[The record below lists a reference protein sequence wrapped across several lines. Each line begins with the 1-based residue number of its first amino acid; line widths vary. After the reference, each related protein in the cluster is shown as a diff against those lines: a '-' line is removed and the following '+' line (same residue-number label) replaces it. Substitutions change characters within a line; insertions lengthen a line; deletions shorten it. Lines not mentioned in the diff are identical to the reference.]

1 MDIIIRKMTESDI
14 PDIERLEQICFTAD
28 AWSGES
34 FLYRI
39 ENEDVF
45 RSFVA
50 ECGGE
55 FCGYITVS
63 SQFEEMYIDSVAI
76 APEFRRKGIARML
89 INNAV
94 EECRPERTLLE
105 VRVSNAPA
113 RALYKSLGFHE
124 IAIRKRYYDDPV
136 EDAIVME
143 KTTCRV

>member
-1 MDIIIRKMTESDI
+1 MDIIIRKMTEADI
-14 PDIERLEQICFTAD
+14 PDVDRLEQICFTAD

-39 ENEDVF
+39 ANEGVF
-45 RSFVA
+45 RSFAA
-50 ECGGE
+50 ECGGK

-63 SQFEEMYIDSVAI
+63 SQFDEMYIDSVAI
-76 APEFRRKGIARML
+76 APKFRRKGIARML

-143 KTTCRV
+143 RVADR